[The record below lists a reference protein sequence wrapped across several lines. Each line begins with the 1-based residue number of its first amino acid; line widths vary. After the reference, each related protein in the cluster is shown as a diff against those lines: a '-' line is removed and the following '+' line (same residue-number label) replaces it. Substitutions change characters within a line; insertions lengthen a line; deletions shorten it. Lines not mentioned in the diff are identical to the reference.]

1 MEFIEEIQYI
11 ISLTGDFPALTLY
24 TFKYFTKKLTKKVS
38 EIKTSVAS
46 DLNAAH
52 GHFFDF

>member
-46 DLNAAH
+46 YLNAAH